1 MTDID
6 IREACAAIV
15 DSKADQIENRRHL
28 APGEANYTL
37 FDQIILLREL
47 AAQIRASG
55 ITAPAATE
63 AHHTPSWLT

>member
-15 DSKADQIENRRHL
+15 DSKANQIENRRHL

-55 ITAPAATE
+55 TSSCVATE
-63 AHHTPSWLT
+63 AGHTQSSLM

>member
-15 DSKADQIENRRHL
+15 DSKANQIENRRHL

-47 AAQIRASG
+47 AAQIRASD
-55 ITAPAATE
+55 ITVPVATE
-63 AHHTPSWLT
+63 AHHTPS